1 MQTKGL
7 TDKSKLTRFEL
18 IFLILAASVTITFV
32 STSSPLYPFN
42 PWDDVNVFFTLGRGI
57 KHGLV
62 PYKDIFDH
70 KGPLLYFIYFL
81 AVLISE
87 KSFVGVWLIECIA
100 ASVYAVFSWKTA
112 KLFTAPSKIAII
124 MMPLFL
130 GIVYTSRMFNF
141 GGNTEELCMPLLTVA
156 LYFGLKAIV
165 NGDGLPSKAEAL
177 ICGLISGA
185 LFWLKYTF
193 LGFMIGFC
201 LYILV
206 LSIRHKDFAKLW
218 SLVWRF
224 IAGFVIVCVP
234 VLAYFAMTG
243 ALSYLW
249 EAYFYVNIFLYKN
262 DPGSDL
268 LSQIPVI
275 KNIYIPLRSIALSGW
290 LYKAFGIMLILTLVS
305 LFCIDKKYRKK
316 TLFLFFATLIFS
328 AGFIFT
334 RFTFIYYYAYLLYY
348 CFAFALIPC
357 IKGISKAES
366 AFKQNPDLMK
376 ILVSSVFIILYIAS
390 VFLSKNMY
398 LIFKS
403 KTALAQ
409 FLMAETINSTPDAKV
424 LTYDVMDA
432 GFYTAAGIM
441 PCNRYCAA
449 KQFGDS
455 YPQLTEEQDRL
466 ISEGYFDYIV
476 TTYFC
481 EEEWDNYELVQ
492 EEAVPFVDFTGETI
506 LDAYRLYKRI

>member
-18 IFLILAASVTITFV
+18 IFLILAASLTITFV

-100 ASVYAVFSWKTA
+100 SSVYAVFSWKTA

-156 LYFGLKAIV
+156 LYFGLRAIV

-290 LYKAFGIMLILTLVS
+290 LYKAFGIMLILTLCSESIRNTAKSCSSYS
-305 LFCIDKKYRKK
+305 LQHEYSQQD
-316 TLFLFFATLIFS
+316 LFLPD
-328 AGFIFT
+328 
-334 RFTFIYYYAYLLYY
+334 LLLSTITHT
-348 CFAFALIPC
+348 CC
-357 IKGISKAES
+357 IIASPLRLFHVSKAS
-366 AFKQNPDLMK
+366 
-376 ILVSSVFIILYIAS
+376 
-390 VFLSKNMY
+390 
-398 LIFKS
+398 
-403 KTALAQ
+403 
-409 FLMAETINSTPDAKV
+409 
-424 LTYDVMDA
+424 
-432 GFYTAAGIM
+432 
-441 PCNRYCAA
+441 A
-449 KQFGDS
+449 KQS
-455 YPQLTEEQDRL
+455 RHSSRIL
-466 ISEGYFDYIV
+466 IS
-476 TTYFC
+476 
-481 EEEWDNYELVQ
+481 
-492 EEAVPFVDFTGETI
+492 
-506 LDAYRLYKRI
+506 

>member
-7 TDKSKLTRFEL
+7 NDKHRLTRFEF
-18 IFLILAASVTITFV
+18 IFLIIAATVTITFV
-32 STSSPLYPFN
+32 SASSPLYPFN

-81 AVLISE
+81 AVLVSE
-87 KSFVGVWLIECIA
+87 KSFVGVWIIECIA
-100 ASVYAVFSWKTA
+100 ASVYAIFSWKIA
-112 KLFTAPSKIAII
+112 KLFTSPSKLSII
-124 MMPLFL
+124 LMPLFL
-130 GIVYTSRMFNF
+130 GIVYTSKMFNF
-141 GGNTEELCMPLLTVA
+141 GGNTEEICIPILTVA
-156 LYFGLKAIV
+156 LYFGLRAIV
-165 NGDGLPSKAEAL
+165 NGDGLPSKTEAL
-177 ICGLISGA
+177 ICGLLSGA

-206 LSIRHKDFAKLW
+206 LSIKKKSFANLW

-224 IAGFVIVCVP
+224 VAGFVIICIP
-234 VLAYFAMTG
+234 VLTYFGLTG
-243 ALSYLW
+243 SLSYLW
-249 EAYFYVNIFLYKN
+249 EAYFYDNIFLYKSN
-262 DPGSDL
+262 VDTDAI
-268 LSQIPVI
+268 SQIPVI
-275 KNIYIPLRSIALSGW
+275 KNLYIPLRSIVLSG
-290 LYKAFGIMLILTLVS
+290 LTYKAFGVMFILSLAS
-305 LFCIDKKYRKK
+305 LFFIEKQYRKK
-316 TLFLFFATLIFS
+316 TLALFFTTLAFS
-328 AGFIFT
+328 SLFIFT
-334 RFTFIYYYAYLLYY
+334 RFVFIYYYAYLLYY
-348 CFAFALIPC
+348 CFAFTLIPF
-357 IKGISKAES
+357 IKGINKADS
-366 AFKQNPDLMK
+366 AFKQNPKFMRTLF
-376 ILVSSVFIILYIAS
+376 SVVFVVLYAAS
-390 VFLSKNMY
+390 IFLSKNMY
-398 LIFKS
+398 LIFKP

-409 FLMAETINSTPDAKV
+409 YLMAETINQTPDAKV

-441 PCNRYCAA
+441 PCNRYCAD

-455 YPQLTEEQDRL
+455 YPQLREEQDRL

-492 EEAVPFVDFTGETI
+492 EEAVPFVDFTGKPI
-506 LDAYRLYKRI
+506 LDAYRLYKKI